1 MKYVQTY
8 TAIRIDSQIL
18 EQLKDANELINTITS
33 ELEELAE
40 KDKNYKDIADDAWRA
55 SAALDDFL
63 DAYQG
68 EVAHS

>member
-63 DAYQG
+63 DAYQS
-68 EVAHS
+68 EVARS